1 VTDDGWQMTDDR
13 SLTNIPRQMTD
24 DGERATP
31 GVVHPSSSIRRP
43 SSDIMIAAACGALVA
58 FMVGMAY
65 AAVPLYSWFCRTTGF
80 GGVPQIASV
89 APVQISD
96 RKITVRFD
104 ANVGAGLPWRFAP
117 ERTSIEV
124 KLGEVVTVFYQVTN
138 LSERET
144 GGQAA
149 YNVAPTTVGAYFTK
163 INCFCFTEQRLAPRE
178 KREMA
183 VVFYV
188 DPVLMKDSEQDDLNT
203 ITLSY
208 TFFSLRQ
215 SSPPL
220 GARASRPHPEDAG
233 GTLTL
238 PEEGRMGAAGASPV
252 GTERKT

>member
-1 VTDDGWQMTDDR
+1 M
-13 SLTNIPRQMTD
+13 TNILQQTTGDRESAIPAAAR
-24 DGERATP
+24 
-31 GVVHPSSSIRRP
+31 HPTSEIRNP
-43 SSDIMIAAACGALVA
+43 KSDIAIAAACGALVA

-89 APVQISD
+89 APAQVAE

-104 ANVGAGLPWRFAP
+104 ANVGPGLPWRFEP

-124 KLGEVVTVFYQVTN
+124 RLGEVVTVFYKVAN

-149 YNVAPTTVGAYFTK
+149 YNVAPATVGAYFTK
-163 INCFCFTEQRLAPRE
+163 INCFCFTEQRLAPGE

-188 DPVLMKDSEQDDLNT
+188 DPVLMKDAEQDDLNT

-208 TFFSLRQ
+208 TFFPLRQ
-215 SSPPL
+215 PSPAL
-220 GARASRPHPEDAG
+220 GARVSRPHPEDAG
-233 GTLTL
+233 VPPAL
-238 PEEGRMGAAGASPV
+238 PEKGGLGAAGASPT
-252 GTERKT
+252 GAERKT